1 MDGGAAADVTGK
13 NLEDGPVL
21 TEAAT
26 FLAKAMTGAAF
37 QA

>member
-1 MDGGAAADVTGK
+1 VDCSAAADVTGK

-21 TEAAT
+21 TEAAA
-26 FLAKAMTGAAF
+26 FLAKAMPGAAF